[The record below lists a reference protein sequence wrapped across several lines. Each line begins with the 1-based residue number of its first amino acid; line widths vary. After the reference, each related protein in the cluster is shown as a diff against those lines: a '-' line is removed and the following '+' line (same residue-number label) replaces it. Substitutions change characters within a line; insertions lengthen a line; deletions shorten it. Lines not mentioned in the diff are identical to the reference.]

1 MEYTILLIEDNIYK
15 AIDIERA
22 LESCGI
28 ANIIRVGFQEDAH
41 DKIEEGASFDLII
54 TDMRYPLHRGG
65 DADNEAGFKLIEW
78 LKEKDLDIPV
88 VICSTSNYESVPEIF
103 GTVWYSELNDIKRDF
118 KRIIAKLERKKNGM

>member
-1 MEYTILLIEDNIYK
+1 MEYNILLIEDNIYK

-28 ANIIRVGFQEDAH
+28 KNITRVGFLEEALE
-41 DKIEEGASFDLII
+41 KIEECELAVTFDLIV

-65 DADNEAGFKLIEW
+65 DEDCEAGFKLIEY
-78 LKEKDLDIPV
+78 LKEKRLTIPV
-88 VICSTSNYESVPEIF
+88 VICSTSNYESVEGIF

-118 KRIIAKLERKKNGM
+118 KKIKERLDI